1 MKRLNEGLRKVM
13 AMPDVLEKLRGL
25 GTEPG
30 ASSPEEFRRMIV
42 DELTKWRE
50 VARKANLKFD

>member
-1 MKRLNEGLRKVM
+1 VT
-13 AMPDVLEKLRGL
+13 A
-25 GTEPG
+25 EPG

-42 DELTKWRE
+42 DELEKWRD